1 MESSDLPDQSARLS
15 TLDACIARS
24 QQTIAA
30 ATGPEMSA
38 GDLAPANSSL
48 ADAQDAAEEGKKLT
62 AQGKEREATALVRKA
77 LEDCN
82 KIDGMVAK
90 ARQEAATRKSRVQAT
105 AQVETRM
112 MQITPCLD
120 RTRQTLRGAGVGK
133 KRPDY
138 GPAATALGKAEQS
151 VRDARVLLSKGD
163 TSGAMMLLDTADAD
177 CRQAQDIIAQA
188 GPLPP
193 TPTST
198 SRRKR
203 R

>member
-1 MESSDLPDQSARLS
+1 M
-15 TLDACIARS
+15 
-24 QQTIAA
+24 
-30 ATGPEMSA
+30 
-38 GDLAPANSSL
+38 
-48 ADAQDAAEEGKKLT
+48 AQD
-62 AQGKEREATALVRKA
+62 KEHDATTLITKA
-77 LEDCN
+77 LEECN

-90 ARQEAATRKSRVQAT
+90 ARQDAATRKSRVQAT

-120 RTRQTLRGAGVGK
+120 STRQTLRGAGVGK

-138 GPAATALGKAEQS
+138 GPAGAALGKAEQS
-151 VRDARVLLSKGD
+151 VRDAREQLSKGD
-163 TSGAMMLLDTADAD
+163 TSAAMGLLDAADAD
-177 CRQAQDIIAQA
+177 CRMAQGIIQQA

-198 SRRKR
+198 SRNKR